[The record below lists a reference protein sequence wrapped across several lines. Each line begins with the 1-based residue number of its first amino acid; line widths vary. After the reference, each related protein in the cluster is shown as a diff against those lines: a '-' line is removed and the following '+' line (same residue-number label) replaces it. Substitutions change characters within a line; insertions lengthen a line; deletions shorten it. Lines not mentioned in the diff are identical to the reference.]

1 MTDTGRVSITAS
13 ENWPPRSFQGV
24 VVAMTRSKRR
34 RLANTLILPVIAI
47 GAMALT
53 MFAAS
58 AQKAHRVSTL
68 PSSSAIGVAPSR

>member
-1 MTDTGRVSITAS
+1 M
-13 ENWPPRSFQGV
+13 
-24 VVAMTRSKRR
+24 AMTRSKRR